1 VSKRLFFRGV
11 LILTSATLVHLALRA
26 QAQGA
31 PLNEKTVRAEVAAIF
46 KRLLQASERDVGQGV
61 KASWDPIPS
70 AEDLVKIAD
79 LGDQATPALQE
90 MLLSEDT
97 RTCGL
102 AVRLM
107 CARGS
112 EKCSVPLV
120 SFLRL
125 SRTSP
130 GCRTAAVLYL
140 RDAPESIVGDI
151 LRDLA
156 SKDSDDSVR
165 RAAQVSLTSRSA
177 PAK

>member
-1 VSKRLFFRGV
+1 VSKTLFFRGV
-11 LILTSATLVHLALRA
+11 LIVTSVTLVQLALRA
-26 QAQGA
+26 QAQNA
-31 PLNEKTVRAEVAAIF
+31 PTNEKAARVEVTAIV
-46 KRLLQASERDVGQGV
+46 KRLLQESERDVGQGV
-61 KASWDPIPS
+61 KASWPPIPS
-70 AEDLVKIAD
+70 TEDLIKLVD
-79 LGDQATPALQE
+79 LGDQAIPVLE
-90 MLLSEDT
+90 ELLLSEDA
-97 RTCGL
+97 RACGL
-102 AVRLM
+102 AVRFI

-112 EKCSVPLV
+112 AKCAPPLV

-130 GCRTAAVLYL
+130 GCRTAAVLSL

-165 RAAQVSLTSRSA
+165 RAAQSLLTSRSA